1 MIYIVR
7 SSIDG
12 TELYSSTSYV
22 ECVKFVETEHGD
34 DDCFIEQ
41 LNLFGE

>member
-1 MIYIVR
+1 MMYIVR
-7 SSIDG
+7 SRYDG
-12 TELYSSTSYV
+12 RELYSSTDRENCIIFIAE
-22 ECVKFVETEHGD
+22 ECD

>member
-22 ECVKFVETEHGD
+22 ECVKFIETELGEE
-34 DDCFIEQ
+34 DCFLEY